1 MAMMTT
7 KGSRRRAGTHT
18 PRARTVSTL
27 SVTATE
33 AKNEFG
39 RLFETAIAGQ
49 PVVITKHGTAKAV
62 LMSKAGFDALSGIT
76 VVDLGA
82 LSEEFD
88 AMLARMQTS
97 AARAAMRR
105 AFGALPDE
113 LGKAAVAAAR
123 RRG

>member
-1 MAMMTT
+1 MAPMTT
-7 KGSRRRAGTHT
+7 KASRRRAG
-18 PRARTVSTL
+18 ARLAGASAASPL
-27 SVTATE
+27 SVTATQ

-39 RLFETAIAGQ
+39 RLFETAIAGR

-62 LMSKAGFDALSGIT
+62 LMSKAGFDALSGIGD
-76 VVDLGA
+76 VDLDA
-82 LSEEFD
+82 LDKEFD

-97 AARAAMRR
+97 GARAAMRR

-113 LGKAAVAAAR
+113 VGRAAIAAAR